1 MDDRGFDNEG
11 GNRPNI
17 DDISPARPVEPISPR
32 PQLSEQR
39 FEPLRPPQPQTPPQP
54 QSDSPPEPPETPL
67 NRPDVPQVI
76 SNNEKPKK
84 RWPKWLIGLI
94 VIALIVVGGWYF
106 FLKDKS
112 ENNGAAS
119 QTKQSKDIPLL
130 RVGMWDVSFGKL
142 YPDLNTNEYSV
153 MVNVQIFEGLVRY
166 EQKNKIVPNLATDW
180 TNPDNKTWV
189 FTINTKIKFHDGHT
203 LTPADVKYSLDKV
216 IAAKSDLTDTFA
228 STIAS
233 VSTEGSNK
241 VKIVTK
247 TPDPTLLNKL
257 ASLYIIDDNLPKGD
271 EPSQAGTGPYEV
283 KPGTVP
289 GSKEVQLVAFD
300 GYHKGRPSTRALE
313 FHSETTEK
321 TLMAAFKA
329 GKYDIVGTIS
339 PDTIKKN
346 PNYFEYISVEPDVLY
361 ITFNL
366 SKKGPLQNKKVREA
380 IRYALSPE
388 DIAKARG
395 SQITPL
401 SQMIPESIPGY
412 NPAITAYKQDVE
424 KSKQLL
430 KDAGYPKG
438 FTLQYSSGDSSNAN
452 EEIAKELK
460 NVGITLNIDEH
471 KDFDEYI
478 DYFLSGKP
486 EMYIVDY
493 TSDTLDGVDIYKTT
507 IFSPY
512 YDNADFN
519 KLIDEASNTVDP
531 AQRLKLLQDA
541 ALIIDRD
548 IPTVPLSTQD
558 NLWLMNKDYNIVQ
571 DMPNSYISTYFY
583 KTQLK

>member
-1 MDDRGFDNEG
+1 MDNRGFDNEG
-11 GNRPNI
+11 EDRPNI
-17 DDISPARPVEPISPR
+17 DDISPPKTIEPISPR
-32 PQLSEQR
+32 PQLSEQK
-39 FEPLRPPQPQTPPQP
+39 FEPLRPPEPKPTPET
-54 QSDSPPEPPETPL
+54 SPEPPQTTF
-67 NRPDVPQVI
+67 NRPDIPQVI
-76 SNNEKPKK
+76 SNNAKPKK
-84 RWPKWLIGLI
+84 RWPKLLAALI
-94 VIALIVVGGWYF
+94 VIALIAFAGWYF
-106 FLKDKS
+106 FLKDKN
-112 ENNGAAS
+112 ENGAAT
-119 QTKQSKDIPLL
+119 QTAQHSKDIPRL
-130 RVGMWDVSFGKL
+130 RIGMWDVSFGTL

-180 TNPDNKTWV
+180 TNPDDKTWV
-189 FTINTKIKFHDGHT
+189 FTINTNIKFHDGHT
-203 LTPADVKYSLDKV
+203 LTPNDVKYSLDKV

-228 STIAS
+228 SSIAS

-241 VKIVTK
+241 VKITTK
-247 TPDPTLLNKL
+247 DPDPTLLNKL
-257 ASLYIIDDNLPKGD
+257 ASLYIIDDNLPKGA
-271 EPSQAGTGPYEV
+271 EPSMAGTGPYEI
-283 KPGTVP
+283 KPGTQP
-289 GSKEVQLVAFD
+289 SSKEVQLVAFD

-313 FHSETTEK
+313 FHSEANEK
-321 TLMAAFKA
+321 ALMSAFKA

-339 PDTIKKN
+339 PDTVKKN
-346 PNYFEYISVEPDVLY
+346 PDSFEYISVEPDVLY

-366 SKKGPLQNKKVREA
+366 SKKGPLQNRKVREA

-388 DIAKARG
+388 EIAKARG

-412 NPAITAYKQDVE
+412 NPAIEAYKQDIE
-424 KSKQLL
+424 KAKKLL

-478 DYFLSGKP
+478 DYFLSGEP

-493 TSDTLDGVDIYKTT
+493 TSDTLDGVDIYRTT

-519 KLIDEASNTVDP
+519 KLIDEASSTVDP

-541 ALIIDRD
+541 ALIVDKD

-571 DMPNSYISTYFY
+571 DMPNSYISAYFY